1 LLLDKFFFCE
11 RSDQFACE
19 GFAVWSLHYVWSLIG
34 TAEEHWGVY
43 AQFPKYNVENVGW
56 VVQCWCGTAL
66 ILPNSHKNT
75 VYVFSE
81 FNK

>member
-1 LLLDKFFFCE
+1 VRE
-11 RSDQFACE
+11 AT
-19 GFAVWSLHYVWSLIG
+19 SLHVKALQCGVCILIG
-34 TAEEHWGVY
+34 TSEEHWGVY